1 MSTIKK
7 PSGVRG
13 QPPGHRRSTRMLE
26 LRSRCMQE
34 DCPRATRLSNTA
46 DFCTKDERNTKGLP

>member
-13 QPPGHRRSTRMLE
+13 QPPGHRRSACSGSDHVVGLPA
-26 LRSRCMQE
+26 S
-34 DCPRATRLSNTA
+34 DATVLSNTA
-46 DFCTKDERNTKGLP
+46 DFCTKDELTA